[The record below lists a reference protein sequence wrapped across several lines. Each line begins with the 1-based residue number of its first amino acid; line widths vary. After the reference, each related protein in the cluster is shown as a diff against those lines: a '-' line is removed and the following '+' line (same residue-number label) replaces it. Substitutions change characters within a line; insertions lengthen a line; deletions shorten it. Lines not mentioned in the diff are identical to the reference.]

1 MELHVP
7 GLLEALE
14 RVDPDHPAIVHRGR
28 TRSRSEF
35 GDRSRRLANVLLDAG
50 LGRRTGSTGAER
62 WGSAH
67 DHVALLMHNGPE
79 YLESMVGAWSA
90 GAVPVNVNYRYVAD
104 ELRYLLEDSSAGA
117 VVVHSRYA
125 PTLGPVLASLSR
137 PPRLVLQVPDGS
149 DAPLLPGAHWYD
161 AALDDATGPL
171 PGPVRSAWS
180 GDDLYICYTGGT
192 TGRPKGVAWRQA
204 DFLVAA
210 LGIRRRD
217 GSEFESFEELAE
229 AAPGR
234 LRALPAPPFM
244 HGAAHWNALACWGS
258 GGTVVIQDRAERADP
273 ADLVEVTRR
282 EQVSSLLLVG
292 DPMAVPLVDELRRTG
307 AELPALRHVISG
319 GAVLSAATRAAL
331 LELLPG
337 LTIVDVLGSTEAG
350 RQAVATVDR
359 SGPADTGFS
368 PSTGTVVVDD
378 DRTALVPP
386 GSDREGWL
394 ARTGRVPL
402 GYLGDPEGTARTFPI
417 IDGVRHAVPGDRAH
431 WNPDGSVTLLG
442 RDSVCINT
450 GGEKVFVEE
459 VEQAVRLHPDVADVV
474 VCGRPSPR
482 WGEEV
487 VAVVRLRH
495 GRTPGDDELRD
506 AAAGSIAGYKL
517 PKAFVRVDE
526 VVRSPS
532 GKADYRWARTVAERD
547 GVSPSSPP
555 RSG

>member
-1 MELHVP
+1 VELHVP

-14 RVDPDHPAIVHRGR
+14 RTDPDHPAIVHRGLTR
-28 TRSRSEF
+28 TRRQF
-35 GDRSRRLANVLLDAG
+35 GDRSRRLANVIVAAG
-50 LGRRTGSTGAER
+50 LGRSGGFDRVER
-62 WGSAH
+62 WNSAH

-79 YLESMVGAWSA
+79 YLESMVAAWSA

-104 ELRYLLEDSSAGA
+104 ELQYLLQDASARA

-125 PTLGPVLASLSR
+125 PTLGPVLERLAQ
-137 PPRLVLQVPDGS
+137 PPGLVLQVPDGS
-149 DAPLLPGAHWYD
+149 ESPLLPGAHWYD
-161 AALDDATGPL
+161 TALDGATGSL
-171 PGPVRSAWS
+171 PEPVRSAWS
-180 GDDLYICYTGGT
+180 GDDLYLCYTGGT

-217 GSEFESFEELAE
+217 GGEFDSFEELAA

-258 GGTVVIQDRAERADP
+258 GGTVVIQDRGDRADP
-273 ADLVEVTRR
+273 ADLVTVAER

-307 AELPALRHVISG
+307 AELPALRHLISG

-359 SGPADTGFS
+359 SGPADTAFV

-378 DRTALVPP
+378 ERTARVPRD
-386 GSDREGWL
+386 SAEEGWL

-402 GYLGDPEGTARTFPI
+402 GYLGDPDGTARTFPMI
-417 IDGVRHAVPGDRAH
+417 EGVRHAVPGDRAR
-431 WNPDGSVTLLG
+431 WNADGSVTLLG

-487 VAVVRLRH
+487 VAIVRLRP
-495 GRTPGDDELRD
+495 GRTPGDAELRD

-517 PKAFVRVDE
+517 PKAFLRVDE

-532 GKADYRWARTVAERD
+532 GKADYRWARAVAERD
-547 GVSPSSPP
+547 DVSPSSPP

>member
-14 RVDPDHPAIVHRGR
+14 QVGPDHPALVHRGR
-28 TRSRSEF
+28 TRTRSEF
-35 GDRSRRLANVLLDAG
+35 GDRSRQLANVLLSAG
-50 LGRRTGSTGAER
+50 LGRRTGSTGVER

-104 ELRYLLEDSSAGA
+104 ELRYLLDDASARA

-125 PTLGPVLASLSR
+125 PTLGAVLERLSQ
-137 PPRLVLQVPDGS
+137 PPELILQVPDGS
-149 DAPLLPGAHWYD
+149 ENPLLPGARWYG
-161 AALDDATGPL
+161 AALDEASGSL
-171 PGPVRSAWS
+171 PGSVRAAWS
-180 GDDLYICYTGGT
+180 GDDLYLCYTGGT

-210 LGIRRRD
+210 LGVRRRD
-217 GSEFESFEELAE
+217 GAEFASFEELAA

-244 HGAAHWNALACWGS
+244 HGAAHWNALACWAG
-258 GGTVVIQDRAERADP
+258 GGTVVIQDRGDRADP
-273 ADLVEVTRR
+273 ADLVTVAER
-282 EQVSSLLLVG
+282 ERVSSLLLVG
-292 DPMAVPLVDELRRTG
+292 DPMAVPFVDELRRTG

-319 GAVLSAATRAAL
+319 GAVLSAATRAEL

-359 SGPADTGFS
+359 TRPADTAFS

-378 DRTALVPP
+378 DRTALVPSD
-386 GSDREGWL
+386 SDREGWL

-402 GYLGDPEGTARTFPI
+402 GYLGDPEGTGRTFPM
-417 IDGVRHAVPGDRAH
+417 IDGVRHVVPGDRAH
-431 WNPDGSVTLLG
+431 WNADGTVRLLG
-442 RDSVCINT
+442 RDSVCVNT

-487 VAVVRLRH
+487 VAVVELRA
-495 GRTPGDDELRD
+495 GRSPDDAALRD

-517 PKAFVRVDE
+517 PKAFIRVDE

-532 GKADYRWARTVAERD
+532 GKADYRWARTVAERA
-547 GVSPSSPP
+547 GVSPSSPR